1 MPGAVVFIPA
11 DRSISLKNT
20 SEDNVNLTFVFN
32 EPSFEKMMRCA
43 SVPFGTPAT
52 PISQDEVAACYHTEM
67 QSLRLYRQHRR
78 GEQLISTQ
86 KRPPSIFPR
95 LLSSSAVCFPNSF
108 SMFTSR
114 LSTFMG

>member
-11 DRSISLKNT
+11 DTSISLKNT

-52 PISQDEVAACYHTEM
+52 PNSQDEVAACYH
-67 QSLRLYRQHRR
+67 HRDA
-78 GEQLISTQ
+78 ELAPVPAAAAP
-86 KRPPSIFPR
+86 KR
-95 LLSSSAVCFPNSF
+95 
-108 SMFTSR
+108 
-114 LSTFMG
+114 